1 MIAKSTPESSSF
13 TESIYKFTDCWTR
26 EQRSGKASQVILQAW
41 SPVRPSTSLNQSPR
55 LKEWCI
61 SCGSEGTAM
70 SHVACIGVTCALN
83 SAEIRTLF
91 GLITLGN
98 GTLTPKKLIFTFGK
112 NDWAGSQRISELGQG
127 WPLLWWITTVLQWQA
142 AYLHLLQ

>member
-1 MIAKSTPESSSF
+1 
-13 TESIYKFTDCWTR
+13 
-26 EQRSGKASQVILQAW
+26 
-41 SPVRPSTSLNQSPR
+41 
-55 LKEWCI
+55 
-61 SCGSEGTAM
+61 M

-98 GTLTPKKLIFTFGK
+98 GTLTPKKLILAFGK

-127 WPLLWWITTVLQWQA
+127 WPLL
-142 AYLHLLQ
+142 